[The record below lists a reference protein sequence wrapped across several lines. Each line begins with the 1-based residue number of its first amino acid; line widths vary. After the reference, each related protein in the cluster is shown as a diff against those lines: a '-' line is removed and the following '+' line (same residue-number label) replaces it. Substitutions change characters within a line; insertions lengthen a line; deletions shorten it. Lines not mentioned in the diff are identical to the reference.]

1 MVKTADICV
10 IGAGIVGCSVAY
22 NLAKMG
28 TKNIIVIEKED
39 SFAKGSTGLS
49 ASGIRAQFSTE
60 INIKLSLESMKI
72 LEEFKQET
80 GVDPEFKHI
89 GYLFLISSKRMLD
102 IFNKAHKLQKKLGMD
117 VHFLSP
123 QELKNRYAH
132 LNVKDL
138 IAGSFH
144 QRDGYSNPV
153 SICTGFY
160 QAAKRLGVNFQL
172 ETEAIGFEI
181 KKARIAAAKTS
192 KGDIETRLVIN
203 ASGPYANKV
212 AKMANLDIPA
222 LPYRRIIVVTEPF
235 KEIADNIPLTIDTE
249 TGVYF
254 RKEGQG
260 ILMGEADENEPSSF
274 NLTVNWDFLE
284 VIIEH
289 AIKRAPILK
298 EARIHRHSAWAGLYS
313 ITPDNHPI
321 IGEMPQLPGFFN
333 VLGFSGHGIMHSPA
347 IGKCVA
353 ETILEGESKTIDLSP
368 LSISR
373 FEGGK
378 KGIIEYAA
386 F

>member
-1 MVKTADICV
+1 MTKTADICV

-22 NLAKMG
+22 NLAKKG
-28 TKNIIVIEKED
+28 AKNIVVIEKED

-60 INIKLSLESMKI
+60 INIKLSLESMKT
-72 LEEFKQET
+72 LEEFAQET
-80 GVDPEFKHI
+80 GIDPEFKHI
-89 GYLFLISSKRMLD
+89 GYLFLISSNRMLD
-102 IFNKAHKLQKKLGMD
+102 IFKKAHKLQKKLGMY

-123 QELKNRYAH
+123 QEVKKRYPH
-132 LNVKDL
+132 IYEEDL
-138 IAGSFH
+138 ITASFH

-160 QAAKRLGVNFQL
+160 KAARRLGIAFQFD
-172 ETEAIGFEI
+172 TEVIGFEI
-181 KKARIAAAKTS
+181 KNGRIAAVKTS
-192 KGDIETRLVIN
+192 KGDIETPLAIN
-203 ASGPYANKV
+203 ASGPYANAV
-212 AKMANLDIPA
+212 GKMANLDIPA

-235 KEIADNIPLTIDTE
+235 KEIDDNIPLTIDTG

-260 ILMGEADENEPSSF
+260 ILMGEADEREPSSF

-298 EARIHRHSAWAGLYS
+298 DARIHRHSAWAGLYS

-321 IGEMPQLPGFFN
+321 IGEVPQLKGFFN
-333 VLGFSGHGIMHSPA
+333 VVGFSGHGIMHSPA

-353 ETILEGESKTIDLSP
+353 ESILEGKSKTIDISSLN
-368 LSISR
+368 ISR

-378 KGIIEYAA
+378 KGIIEHAA